1 MTDLSDDLP
10 GFLMFLRQP
19 LTTSTTLS
27 ASVVLSDWH
36 LGYDAEW
43 TPGST
48 TIRTRIEMDAVAP
61 PSAGA
66 LLVLLAFGLG
76 LGIR

>member
-27 ASVVLSDWH
+27 APVVLSDWH
-36 LGYDAEW
+36 LGYDTEW

-48 TIRTRIEMDAVAP
+48 TIWTRIEVDAVAAS
-61 PSAGA
+61 SAGA
-66 LLVLLAFGLG
+66 LLVLLAFDLG
-76 LGIR
+76 LGVR